1 MYFDRGRSESIERI
15 VVGAIMFHWI
25 KKKEIDTYDK
35 VNQIPVMKCS
45 ICNGEQVAGFQ
56 DKQTGKF
63 TEVMLIRD
71 EDDLE
76 TFKEKY
82 GITEIKKVY

>member
-1 MYFDRGRSESIERI
+1 MYFDRGRSKGIERI
-15 VVGAIMFHWI
+15 VVGVIMFHWI

-35 VNQIPVMKCS
+35 VNQIPVVKCS

-76 TFKEKY
+76 AFMEKY
-82 GITEIKKVY
+82 GISEMKKVY

>member
-1 MYFDRGRSESIERI
+1 
-15 VVGAIMFHWI
+15 MFQWF
-25 KKKEIDTYDK
+25 KKKEIDSYDK
-35 VNQIPVMKCS
+35 ENQIPVVKCS

-76 TFKEKY
+76 TFKEMY